1 MIRVGL
7 TEIALF
13 LAPFV
18 LYGVYLYVTRSGVF
32 DPKAWPLK
40 HLAWLAIAAFVLVI
54 GSFVYFAHFSG
65 APMGADY
72 VPAHLDENGKFVPGT
87 WK

>member
-18 LYGVYLYVTRSGVF
+18 LYGIYLYVTRSGVLEV
-32 DPKAWPLK
+32 KAWPLK
-40 HLAWLAIAAFVLVI
+40 RLAWLGIAAFVLVI
-54 GSFVYFAHFSG
+54 GSFIFFAHFSG
-65 APMGADY
+65 APIGANY
-72 VPAHLDENGKFVPGT
+72 VPAHLDESGKFVPGM

>member
-18 LYGVYLYVTRSGVF
+18 LYGIYLYVTRSGVF
-32 DPKAWPLK
+32 DVKAWPLR
-40 HLAWLAIAAFVLVI
+40 HVAWLGIAAFVMVI
-54 GSFVYFAHFSG
+54 GSFVVFAHFSG
-65 APMGADY
+65 APIGTNY
-72 VPAHLDENGKFVPGT
+72 IPAHLDENGKFVPGQ